1 MTDIVNFKGKCVLNF
16 WKEKESRWLCLSK
29 VAKKVLGVP
38 ASSSGCERMFSIAGH
53 VHSLKRR
60 RMKAYIFESLV
71 FCKLNEYV
79 IKLIKFW

>member
-1 MTDIVNFKGKCVLNF
+1 MRSKFF
-16 WKEKESRWLCLSK
+16 WKEKEPRWLCLSK
-29 VAKKVLGVP
+29 VAKQVLGVP

-60 RMKAYIFESLV
+60 RMKAYIFESLA

-79 IKLIKFW
+79 IRE